1 MRAAFVSAAVIAVLA
16 IPSQASAADVVD
28 ATTDFDGPA
37 THRRGLIL
45 GTSLGFGAIGAS
57 GYPNNSTEIG
67 DPTYYGASG
76 LMTGSSSSLLIM
88 GALTDYVNFGIWF
101 GRQSA
106 QNGDWRSSGG
116 AGGFRVEGFPLFR
129 VVPKLRDLGV
139 FSQFGIGSAT
149 LDEKNS
155 TYVGAKGVQSFLG
168 AGAFYEWSLGHLLGG
183 HAAIGPSLE
192 YDSIWSRSI
201 ETNGMVLGLRLVWY
215 GGT

>member
-1 MRAAFVSAAVIAVLA
+1 MRAAPVSALVLA
-16 IPSQASAADVVD
+16 AFAISSGARAADVVD

-37 THRRGLIL
+37 THRRGFIL
-45 GTSLGFGAIGAS
+45 GLSAGFGAIGAS

-67 DPTYYGASG
+67 DPTYF
-76 LMTGSSSSLLIM
+76 GSSGMMAGNGGSLLIM
-88 GALTDYVNFGIWF
+88 GAISDYVNFGLWF

-106 QNGDWRSSGG
+106 QNSDWRSSGG

-129 VVPKLRDLGV
+129 VYPKLRDLGV
-139 FSQFGIGSAT
+139 FSAFGIGSAS

-168 AGAFYEWSLGHLLGG
+168 AGVFYEWSLGHLLGG
-183 HAAIGPSLE
+183 HAAIGPTLE

-201 ETNGMVLGLRLVWY
+201 ETNGMLLGLRLVWY
-215 GGT
+215 GGS